1 MTSLSLGVKRLLGVP
16 DVLKLHQYLAKE
28 PSGANAKQV
37 LAMITERAQAEA
49 AGVTEGGGLGGC
61 FQRRGFI

>member
-1 MTSLSLGVKRLLGVP
+1 M
-16 DVLKLHQYLAKE
+16 LKLHQYLAKE

-49 AGVTEGGGLGGC
+49 AGVTEEGGLGGC
-61 FQRRGFI
+61 SQRRGFI